1 MYATQELRNEHEG
14 IRVAL
19 AVLEKMADDAEA
31 GGTPN
36 LNDADRILDFLRTF
50 ADKCHHGKE
59 EDLLFP
65 ALEKAGVSRDQGP
78 IGVMLIDH
86 EHGREHIKAMV
97 QALAGLH
104 SGDSDS
110 PVAFAA
116 AARGYVQVLSS
127 HINKENNVLFVMAE
141 QHLSPEEHARLA
153 EGFEKIEQ
161 ERIGPGVHESF
172 HALLDE
178 LSAKYL
184 A

>member
-19 AVLEKMADDAEA
+19 AVLERMADSTERGVAPD
-31 GGTPN
+31 
-36 LNDADRILDFLRTF
+36 LNDADRILEFLQTF

-65 ALEKAGVSRDQGP
+65 AMERAGVPREHGP
-78 IGVMLIDH
+78 IGVMLTDH

-97 QALAGLH
+97 QALAGLR
-104 SGDSDS
+104 SGDSDA
-110 PVAFAA
+110 PAAFAA
-116 AARGYVQVLSS
+116 AARGYVQVLSN

-141 QHLSPEEHARLA
+141 QNLPPEEHARLA

-161 ERIGPGVHESF
+161 ERIGPGVHESY
-172 HALLDE
+172 HALLEE

-184 A
+184 D